1 MTSQWNELY
10 LLLPLFERAL
20 PIETINHSSMVD
32 AQFEGGWGRAG
43 GTVAAYMCTFV
54 SLKSHMIISASPCL
68 QQRKRILDNY
78 VKSKIVNFCISGF
91 AMPYLL

>member
-20 PIETINHSSMVD
+20 PIETINHPSMVD

-43 GTVAAYMCTFV
+43 GTVAAYMCTFDNFRQ
-54 SLKSHMIISASPCL
+54 SLFTAEEENI
-68 QQRKRILDNY
+68 
-78 VKSKIVNFCISGF
+78 G
-91 AMPYLL
+91 